1 LSIFVGLMLGT
12 GLAFFFEYL
21 DSSLKNREDV
31 EMYLKLPT
39 LAIIPSLDGLKTSKA
54 YRYGYRSYYGH
65 ESPEKL
71 PTSIEKIAHTHPMSS
86 ISESY
91 RSMRTSLLLSSP
103 ESPPKLILITSS
115 QPSEGKT
122 ATAIN
127 IAITLTHLDKRVL
140 LLEADLRKPKLAR
153 IFNINKEPGLTNFLT
168 QNIKIATVIKKT
180 DISNLFIIPSG
191 KLPPNP
197 AELLS
202 SAKFDALLESCRG
215 SFDHIVVDS
224 PPLIAFTDPQLL
236 ATKVDRVILVVK
248 GADTPREAVML
259 GKEKLNDAK
268 IVGVVLNDLDI
279 IEHHY
284 YYRHYYYYGK
294 KYRYYRGR
302 KYQDKTKQTGNR
314 TL

>member
-1 LSIFVGLMLGT
+1 
-12 GLAFFFEYL
+12 
-21 DSSLKNREDV
+21 
-31 EMYLKLPT
+31 
-39 LAIIPSLDGLKTSKA
+39 LKTSKA
-54 YRYGYRSYYGH
+54 YRYGYRSYYGN
-65 ESPEKL
+65 ESSEKL
-71 PTSIEKIAHTHPMSS
+71 PKSIEKIVHTHPMSS

-103 ESPPKLILITSS
+103 KSPPKLILITSS

-122 ATAIN
+122 VTAVN
-127 IAITLTHLDKRVL
+127 LAITLTHLDKRVI
-140 LLEADLRKPKLAR
+140 LLEADLRKPKLAS
-153 IFNINKEPGLTNFLT
+153 IFNLNKDLGLTNFLT
-168 QNIKIATVIKKT
+168 QDIDVVTIIKRT
-180 DISNLFIIPSG
+180 DIPNLFVIPSG
-191 KLPPNP
+191 QLPPNP

-202 SAKFDALLESCRG
+202 SAKFDALLEACRG

-236 ATKVDRVILVVK
+236 ATKVDSVILVVK

-259 GKEKLNDAK
+259 GKEKLTDTK

-284 YYRHYYYYGK
+284 YCRHYYYYGK
-294 KYRYYRGR
+294 KYHYYRGR